1 MASGSAT
8 LFPYMNQRDYP
19 VVGTGMLIV
28 QYSGSITFRW
38 GVEQAGTSKPVFH
51 VITAYGPWGS
61 QTANHFPILAITDAT
76 PGSPVSYPDKASMQA
91 DLDAYTAIPY
101 TSLVDTAATYA
112 IVGNEY
118 YVLVQGDTGKAWAPV
133 RPRTAAGTA
142 TIAGVLCDVYT
153 ATIPVSEVPEYNGET
168 MSPSEVFSLCWS
180 GNGRHRD
187 EGWDAEFGLTG
198 IFAVGQ
204 FIDHCPLCGIRMR
217 VPRPYREWPNGKPK
231 CIMSDD

>member
-19 VVGTGMLIV
+19 VVGTAMLIV
-28 QYSGSITFRW
+28 SYSGSITFRW
-38 GVEQAGTSKPVFH
+38 GVETAGTSKPVFH

-61 QTANHFPILAITDAT
+61 STADHFPIVAITNAT
-76 PGSPVSYPDKASMQA
+76 PASPVSFASVDAMQA
-91 DLDAYTAIPY
+91 AINTYTAIPY
-101 TSLVDTAATYA
+101 TSLVDTSATYA
-112 IVGNEY
+112 VVSGNY

-133 RPRTAAGTA
+133 RSRTAAGTA
-142 TIAGVLCDVYT
+142 TIAGVPCDVYT
-153 ATIPVSEVPEYNGET
+153 ATLAVADVPKYNNET
-168 MSPSEVFSLCWS
+168 MSPSEIFSLCWS
-180 GNGRHRD
+180 GNGRHRN
-187 EGWDAEFGLTG
+187 EGWDAEFALTG
-198 IFAVGQ
+198 IFEVGQ